1 MFNMVKIVNQ
11 FDQKIRPVYYDDG
24 VFQILR
30 DIFLQNV

>member
-11 FDQKIRPVYYDDG
+11 FDQKILPVYCDDG